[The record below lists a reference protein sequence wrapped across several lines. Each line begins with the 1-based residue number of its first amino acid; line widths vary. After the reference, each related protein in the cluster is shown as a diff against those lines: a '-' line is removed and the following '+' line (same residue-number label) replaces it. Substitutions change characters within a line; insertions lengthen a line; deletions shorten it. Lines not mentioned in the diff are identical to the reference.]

1 MRRTRI
7 EVQKNQSNLYL
18 SLKFLPKYSSK
29 YPAPKILGKLRSGHV
44 NATKY
49 IPPIRK
55 KSNILLHAI
64 QVLKL

>member
-44 NATKY
+44 NATN
-49 IPPIRK
+49 ISPQSERK
-55 KSNILLHAI
+55 VIFFSTPSRF
-64 QVLKL
+64 